1 MYEAG
6 GMTHRGEG
14 LISGPT
20 SDIESRVEELDP
32 CFWRC
37 GTYGDGDARWTDIRS
52 CQRVFRFHLP
62 VNEMGKKATE
72 QYISLRYKL

>member
-1 MYEAG
+1 MRQGDDAPR
-6 GMTHRGEG
+6 RGVDRDPH
-14 LISGPT
+14 PT
-20 SDIESRVEELDP
+20 SRVVSEELDP